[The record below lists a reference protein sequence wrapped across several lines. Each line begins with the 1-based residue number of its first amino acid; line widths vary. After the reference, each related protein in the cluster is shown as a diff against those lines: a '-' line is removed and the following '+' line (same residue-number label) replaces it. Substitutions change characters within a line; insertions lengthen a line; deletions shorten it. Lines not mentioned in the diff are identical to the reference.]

1 MLIFPNGLDNFGLEC
16 QQWDKLVFE
25 QCVELIYLNSVDK
38 GMVTFLFVI
47 LMFRALHLLYIVYS
61 QQCFFYFV
69 GKVGPT
75 QCYFR
80 FKL

>member
-25 QCVELIYLNSVDK
+25 QCVELIYLNSVDM

-61 QQCFFYFV
+61 QQCVFYFV
-69 GKVGPT
+69 GKVKPT